1 MNLFK
6 MAAIFA
12 RRISIAVISAVNK
25 MLQARAAGSVFRA
38 AGAVIFTAMAIGL
51 FPAAGEMMVMNA
63 DDDQAVGAADAHE
76 GVSLDI
82 IYRDNPGSEWSLD
95 AARELAGE
103 LYDRYGYAARLIPA
117 ADAMAVIS
125 ADAGTDRE
133 RDGGAIVIGHTELSE
148 TDYTDAYYSVG
159 ADGFRTYFNSRGDL
173 IIEAFGSEGAAAG
186 IDRFLSNYNGDSAS
200 AVAVNKD
207 GINSP
212 DLNAVLSG
220 YSNFRIDVAKESEGG
235 ITISKNQLG
244 DKREVRTLVLAAPDA
259 DEHSLAAIEAL
270 LDEAEPDLVIFTGK
284 LSAGAGDRAELRAAW
299 AAIAAPLNARGI
311 SWSFIGAAEDAADGE
326 ELPAVMQ
333 NEVVA
338 ATEGCI
344 GLGDGSLIEISMGEL
359 AGGIWLVGGSEMKG
373 NSGRTSEV
381 CAEQIEAAGNAP
393 VPLCVVTCGDFG
405 ECETAEE
412 DDGERLAIDE
422 AELIGGRSGIERM
435 LRAGVSLVV
444 DCDGTGN
451 IDITGGDI
459 AIASAGSIGY
469 RSPGLGGRFAYHNS
483 LRGGVLVTFSHDAE
497 EISIISEYLKVA
509 EILGE

>member
-1 MNLFK
+1 MH
-6 MAAIFA
+6 
-12 RRISIAVISAVNK
+12 RISIALISAVNK
-25 MLQARAAGSVFRA
+25 MLQARAAGGVFRA

-63 DDDQAVGAADAHE
+63 DNDQAAGAADAHE
-76 GVSLDI
+76 SVSLDI

-133 RDGGAIVIGHTELSE
+133 REGGAIVIGHTELSE
-148 TDYTDAYYSVG
+148 TDYTNAYYSVG

-200 AVAVNKD
+200 AIAVNN
-207 GINSP
+207 GGVNSP
-212 DLNAVLSG
+212 DLNAALSG
-220 YSNFRIDVAKESEGG
+220 YSNFRIDRTEETDEG
-235 ITISKNQLG
+235 ILISKNQLG
-244 DKREVRTLVLAAPDA
+244 DKREVRVLVLAAPDA
-259 DEHSLAAIEAL
+259 DEHSITAIEAL
-270 LDEAEPDLVIFTGK
+270 LDDAEPDLVIFTGK

-311 SWSFIGAAEDAADGE
+311 SWSFIGAAEDAADGRD
-326 ELPAVMQ
+326 LPAVMQ

-344 GLGDGSLIEISMGEL
+344 GPGDGSLIEISMGET
-359 AGGIWLVGGSEMKG
+359 AGGIWLVGGSDMNG
-373 NSGRTSEV
+373 NSARTSEV
-381 CAEQIEAAGNAP
+381 CAELIEAAGNAP
-393 VPLCVVTCGDFG
+393 MPLCVVTCGDFG
-405 ECETAEE
+405 ELENAEE
-412 DDGERLAIDE
+412 DDGESSDIDE
-422 AELIGGRSGIERM
+422 AELHDGMSGIERM
-435 LRAGVSLVV
+435 LVSGVSLVV
-444 DCDGTGN
+444 DCDGTGKT
-451 IDITGGDI
+451 DITRGDI
-459 AIASAGSIGY
+459 TVASAGSIGY
-469 RSPGLGGRFAYHNS
+469 LSPGLGGRFAYHNS
-483 LRGGVLVTFSHDAE
+483 LRGGVLVTFSHDAA
-497 EISIISEYLKVA
+497 EISITAEYLKAA